1 MELYL
6 LGGLDVGHQWLLR
19 QEQHQGSPLPQLVR
33 NGSLPG
39 NLFSVLQEG
48 RWEHRAVARQGT
60 THGSHPLA
68 KAMVATVKML
78 LIVATL
84 EPENH
89 SSICET
95 EHLAVCLHSFLLTR

>member
-6 LGGLDVGHQWLLR
+6 LGGLAVGHQWLLR
-19 QEQHQGSPLPQLVR
+19 QEQHQGGPLPQLVR

-39 NLFSVLQEG
+39 NLFSVLQEC

-60 THGSHPLA
+60 THRSHPLA

-78 LIVATL
+78 LIIATL

-95 EHLAVCLHSFLLTR
+95 EH